1 MKTDDGTHPS
11 AAEQFYSMVMGVV
24 LVISGLLIKMALSRH
39 PLAGR
44 SQGTKLAIAG
54 LQWRWHFHRHC
65 NPAKLFCCLA
75 ILSAD
80 RNRIRFLRTGCEP
93 DRTRHP
99 SIKTSPFLQAGF
111 SESFIELLHFQSRPQ
126 GHGRRR
132 DRLHTYKRPCWA
144 RGCYA
149 RARIVTAQQDSIRD
163 TANTCDVAPDG
174 CSSSPAAGLTCR
186 YPYLLRLR
194 LQSQFM
200 VRWHLP
206 FSLHAPAAILVRAG
220 A

>member
-1 MKTDDGTHPS
+1 
-11 AAEQFYSMVMGVV
+11 
-24 LVISGLLIKMALSRH
+24 
-39 PLAGR
+39 
-44 SQGTKLAIAG
+44 
-54 LQWRWHFHRHC
+54 
-65 NPAKLFCCLA
+65 
-75 ILSAD
+75 
-80 RNRIRFLRTGCEP
+80 
-93 DRTRHP
+93 
-99 SIKTSPFLQAGF
+99 LQAGF

-132 DRLHTYKRPCWA
+132 DRLRTYKRPCWA